1 MFRPSETRDVSLS
14 ERRCEPGEEVREDR
28 PETRLS
34 ARPSRRLI
42 SCSVPEPTKESS
54 SSFTT
59 SLGPGR
65 GTDSVLGRPKLPSLC
80 GTSDCCRLDEG
91 CKVEWSLGWVSA
103 WLNIFTVLSL
113 AVWLCS
119 CTDNRCV
126 TEALESAESWLE
138 LENVSFWRLSTIYT
152 ENKTHYYNMTTYT
165 LYNTH
170 YKADNILTIIT
181 LTVHKHVRRL

>member
-65 GTDSVLGRPKLPSLC
+65 GTDSVLGRPKLPSL
-80 GTSDCCRLDEG
+80 
-91 CKVEWSLGWVSA
+91 VEHQTAVGLMKDVK
-103 WLNIFTVLSL
+103 LNEVLVEYL
-113 AVWLCS
+113 P
-119 CTDNRCV
+119 D
-126 TEALESAESWLE
+126 
-138 LENVSFWRLSTIYT
+138 
-152 ENKTHYYNMTTYT
+152 
-165 LYNTH
+165 
-170 YKADNILTIIT
+170 
-181 LTVHKHVRRL
+181 